1 MRWLICLGVLLA
13 GCGTVKAPRR
23 TSALKGIVTL
33 HTAEVEYRSA
43 YGRFA
48 TSLQELGPPASA
60 VDSSS
65 AAGLIERDLANGKQ
79 NGYRFTLT
87 GTPAG
92 YAITAAPDHPGVGS
106 RTYFSDQSMGIHVHN
121 GPEPATAND
130 PLQDGTAPPQQSDPV
145 APRRDKT
152 NS

>member
-1 MRWLICLGVLLA
+1 MRWLICLGVILS
-13 GCGTVKAPRR
+13 GCGVVKAPSD
-23 TSALKGIVTL
+23 TDTGGLKGILTL
-33 HTAEVEYRSA
+33 HTAEVEYHDA

-48 TSLQELGPPASA
+48 TSLQELGPTGTNFIDRP
-60 VDSSS
+60 
-65 AAGLIERDLANGKQ
+65 LADGVQ
-79 NGYRFTLT
+79 NGYRFALV

-92 YAITAAPDHPGVGS
+92 YAISAAPDHPSVGS

-121 GPEPATAND
+121 GPEPATVND
-130 PLQDGTAPPQQSDPV
+130 PLQGETGPPQQSDPV